1 MAEQK
6 SAERRQRWHLR
17 RNGCWRWVM
26 AELWLQGGGLTPSSY
41 GDTADFVRHGDD
53 RRGFRAELIT
63 FFIDSAS
70 DRPVLTP

>member
-1 MAEQK
+1 
-6 SAERRQRWHLR
+6 
-17 RNGCWRWVM
+17 M
-26 AELWLQGGGLTPSSY
+26 AELWLQGEGQTPSSW